1 MKNCYSYNHSCRP
14 MRDSYSNNPIAMAYV
29 PIQQWSTLYEPVKAL
44 HCGTAFPE
52 LNLKFCG
59 RRER

>member
-1 MKNCYSYNHSCRP
+1 